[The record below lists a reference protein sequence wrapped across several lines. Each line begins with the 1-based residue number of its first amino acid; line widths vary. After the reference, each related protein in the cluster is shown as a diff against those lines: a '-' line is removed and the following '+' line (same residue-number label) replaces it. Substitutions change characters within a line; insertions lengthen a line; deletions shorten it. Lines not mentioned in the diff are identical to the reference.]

1 MKSAVARKAM
11 LLGVLIFAGNVLL
24 LCVLLSS
31 FSKLEESLRQEQEAS
46 QIVTCLEQ
54 FSSAVQFATFA
65 LIDRTRTEDNSE
77 DHYSSTFLRL
87 PVIFAELK
95 HSLRYRPEEERRLN
109 ELSLALDE
117 AITLVHQ
124 VDVSYWRQ
132 YSPSRKLMH
141 VRYCADLVKVTNT
154 ISDLLSGL
162 DDKYRGLESAE
173 DVINRSATGSMSKI
187 LLFSL
192 VLSTGATLL
201 SFVLIISLSLK
212 RINNISLNA
221 INIGLGKP
229 LIPPLLLSKIDDE
242 LGGIELDFRDLA
254 LRLNSVKSREALVL
268 EHAADFICLLDQKG
282 IILSVSESSAKLL
295 GYPAG
300 DLVGRRLNSIVEP
313 SDAEALVL
321 ALKSLSAV
329 GAAISFDSRVRLGAG
344 ERRDFSFRAKLS
356 PDKTIVCVAH
366 DITEKNELNAK
377 IRESEERFRTIL
389 NNLPLMVVGLS
400 QSGQIISVNEYG
412 LALSLYSE
420 EELLGQSLEQL
431 FSASRAEVAASSALA
446 SVDDGLSKFEPLQLT
461 QRLLRKDGSY
471 LAVELVLSNYAE
483 DGQDDKKSIAFVRDV
498 SVREQIEIAKRDFVN
513 MIGHDLRSPL
523 MSLSA
528 TLSYISKATNMAS
541 VAEAERVFYNL
552 IALTTDFLYL
562 GRLEAGEEELDI
574 TQCSFSSLI
583 NCLRQSI
590 STNEQIKDLA
600 LTINQ
605 LNYDFVFSADLE
617 CIVQAMTHLLRIL
630 SSASTGNLESGQPKY
645 LIDFRHQPEQLE
657 ILIVGTGLNFA
668 GSTQA
673 TTSTTTTTSSSS
685 AMASLSQGYVA
696 FSQASGDL
704 RSGLSLGLALA
715 MLGRCGASLKQY
727 QNSKQQGFQISLPL
741 V

>member
-11 LLGVLIFAGNVLL
+11 LLGVLVFAGNVLL

-162 DDKYRGLESAE
+162 DDKYRGLGSAE
-173 DVINRSATGSMSKI
+173 DIINRSSAGSMCKI

-201 SFVLIISLSLK
+201 SFVLIIALSLK
-212 RINNISLNA
+212 RIENISLNA

-431 FSASRAEVAASSALA
+431 FSASKAEAAASSALA
-446 SVDDGLSKFEPLQLT
+446 GVDDGLSKFEPLQLT

-630 SSASTGNLESGQPKY
+630 CSASAGNLESGQPKY

-657 ILIVGTGLNFA
+657 ILIVGAGLNFA

-673 TTSTTTTTSSSS
+673 STSSSYS
-685 AMASLSQGYVA
+685 SSSSMASLSQGYVA

-741 V
+741 I